1 LQTFFLKEQALG
13 PCQEGEAVVE
23 GMTEVEAVLADGNLT
38 FCQKAKK
45 TPRNFFGNHSKFSKF
60 AENTQN
66 LDEDS

>member
-38 FCQKAKK
+38 F
-45 TPRNFFGNHSKFSKF
+45 
-60 AENTQN
+60 
-66 LDEDS
+66 